1 MTFSTVSGCLVYPI
15 ALFTAVA
22 CAVEHTVAPL
32 FVMAGIIILLNVPY
46 IVIQARKNVRCGYYW
61 WAGFM
66 GK

>member
-15 ALFTAVA
+15 ALFMAFA
-22 CAVEHTVAPL
+22 CVVERSIIPMLV
-32 FVMAGIIILLNVPY
+32 VVGIIIACNIPF

-61 WAGFM
+61 WDGLR